1 MSHPAATVT
10 GPQLLQAQA
19 KVVSAREKIIPPW
32 QMPWPLT
39 MSSRT
44 VMVARAQPSPW
55 SSSVMPSVL
64 EAASD
69 AIIDSTGPGWPTG
82 CDMVLPR

>member
-32 QMPWPLT
+32 QMAWPLT

-44 VMVARAQPSPW
+44 VSRVRAQPSP
-55 SSSVMPSVL
+55 
-64 EAASD
+64 
-69 AIIDSTGPGWPTG
+69 
-82 CDMVLPR
+82 

>member
-1 MSHPAATVT
+1 VT

-39 MSSRT
+39 MSAVT
-44 VMVARAQPSPW
+44 VMLARAQPSP
-55 SSSVMPSVL
+55 
-64 EAASD
+64 
-69 AIIDSTGPGWPTG
+69 
-82 CDMVLPR
+82 